1 VTAGGG
7 TLLDL
12 EGVTRRFVVGPTT
25 VDALRSVT
33 LSIRAGE
40 TVALVGPSGSG
51 KTTLMNIVGLLDRPS
66 AGSYRFEG
74 REVSGLGE
82 EDLAGLRNRRIGF
95 VFQTFNLLPRMDALA
110 NVALPLVYSGT
121 PRTERH
127 DRAEA
132 ALAAVDLK
140 DRMRHRPNELSG
152 GQRQRVAIARALV
165 NQPALLLAD
174 EPTGNLDTKVGAE
187 IVRLFQRLNAE
198 RGVTVVTVTHDP
210 GVAAQSK
217 RVLRMV
223 DGEIVGDALSAEAQP

>member
-1 VTAGGG
+1 MITP
-7 TLLDL
+7 LLDL
-12 EGVTRRFVVGPTT
+12 RGVARRFLVGPTV
-25 VDALRSVT
+25 VDALRAVT
-33 LSIRAGE
+33 ITISAGE
-40 TVALVGPSGSG
+40 TVSLVGPSGSG

-66 AGSYRFEG
+66 AGSYFFEG
-74 REVSGLGE
+74 REVSALGE
-82 EDLAGLRNRRIGF
+82 EELAGLRNRRIGF

-110 NVALPLVYSGT
+110 NVELPLVYSGT
-121 PRTERH
+121 PRGERRA
-127 DRAEA
+127 RAEA

-165 NQPALLLAD
+165 NEPALLLAD

-187 IVRLFQRLNAE
+187 IIRLFQRLNAE

-210 GVAAQSK
+210 GVAAQSR

-223 DGEIVGDALSAEAQP
+223 DGDIAGDSPSTGAPA